1 MELIIEFII
10 ELILEGSFE
19 LSKNLKTPKWLRYP
33 LIILVLLFF
42 IAVIAIIFIVGFLA
56 LKESA
61 IIGLLLIIISIAFA
75 VYSIAKFIDIYIKR
89 NPNGD
94 EYKLWN
100 KFIEEIS
107 TKDLDKLN
115 EEQKN
120 ASLCFYYDREMNI
133 GGHVC
138 YFDQYQKV
146 DNKDLIKALE
156 KVSNRKFVTNLEEA
170 IEHGKED
177 NYEKTDNTYLKQ
189 SPCLTE
195 YLEQYIITNK
205 DKIFEVIEEK
215 F

>member
-1 MELIIEFII
+1 MELIIEFIV

-33 LIILVLLFF
+33 LIILVLLFL
-42 IAVIAIIFIVGFLA
+42 IAVVVIIFMVGYLA
-56 LKESA
+56 LEESTL
-61 IIGLLLIIISIAFA
+61 IGLLLIIISIAFG

-89 NPNGD
+89 NPASG

-100 KFIEEIS
+100 KFIEEIC

-115 EEQKN
+115 EVQKN
-120 ASLCFYYDREMNI
+120 AALCFYYDREMNI

-146 DNKDLIKALE
+146 ANKDLVKALDE
-156 KVSNRKFVTNLEEA
+156 VSNRKFVTNFEEA
-170 IEHGKED
+170 VEKGKED
-177 NYEKTDNTYLKQ
+177 NYEKTDAVYLRQ

-195 YLEQYIITNK
+195 YLEQYVITNK
-205 DKIFEVIEEK
+205 EKIFEEI

>member
-10 ELILEGSFE
+10 ELLLEGSFE

-42 IAVIAIIFIVGFLA
+42 IAVIAIILIVGFLA

-61 IIGLLLIIISIAFA
+61 IIGLLLIIISIAFG
-75 VYSIAKFIDIYIKR
+75 VYSVAKFIDIYIKR
-89 NPNGD
+89 NPNSD

-107 TKDLDKLN
+107 TTDLDKLN

-146 DNKDLIKALE
+146 DNKDLIKALG

-170 IEHGKED
+170 IEYGKED

-205 DKIFEVIEEK
+205 DKIFEEK
-215 F
+215 EDIF

>member
-1 MELIIEFII
+1 MEFII
-10 ELILEGSFE
+10 ELITELVIDGSFE
-19 LSKNLKTPKWLRYP
+19 LSKNIKTPKWLRYP
-33 LIILVLLFF
+33 LIILVALFF
-42 IAVIAIIFIVGFLA
+42 IAVIGIIFTLGLVV
-56 LKESA
+56 LKETA
-61 IIGLLLIIISIAFA
+61 IIGTLIIIIAIAFA

-89 NPNGD
+89 NPNSD

-100 KFIEEIS
+100 KFIEEIC

-120 ASLCFYYDREMNI
+120 AALCFYYDREMNI

-146 DNKDLIKALE
+146 KNKDMITALDE
-156 KVSNRKFVTNLEEA
+156 VSNRKFVTNFEEA
-170 IEHGKED
+170 IATGKED
-177 NYEKTDNTYLKQ
+177 NYEKTDTIYLRQ

-205 DKIFEVIEEK
+205 DKIFEEIEEK

>member
-1 MELIIEFII
+1 MEFII
-10 ELILEGSFE
+10 ELIAELVIEGTFE
-19 LSKNLKTPKWLRYP
+19 LSKNIKTPKWLKYP
-33 LIILVLLFF
+33 LIFLVIAFF
-42 IAVIAIIFIVGFLA
+42 IAVIGIIFTLGLVV
-56 LKESA
+56 LKENT
-61 IIGLLLIIISIAFA
+61 IIGLLLIIISIAFT
-75 VYSIAKFIDIYIKR
+75 VYCIAKFIDIYIKR

-100 KFIEEIS
+100 KFITEIC

-138 YFDQYQKV
+138 FFDQYQKIKT
-146 DNKDLIKALE
+146 KDMITALDE
-156 KVSNRKFVTNLEEA
+156 VTNRKFLTNFEEA
-170 IEHGKED
+170 VEVGKED
-177 NYEKTDNTYLKQ
+177 NYEKTDRVYLRQ

-205 DKIFEVIEEK
+205 DKIFEEKEEI

>member
-1 MELIIEFII
+1 MELIIEFIV

-33 LIILVLLFF
+33 LIILVLLFL
-42 IAVIAIIFIVGFLA
+42 IAVVVIIFMVGYLA
-56 LKESA
+56 LEESTL
-61 IIGLLLIIISIAFA
+61 IGLLLIIISIAFG

-89 NPNGD
+89 NPASG

-100 KFIEEIS
+100 KFIEEIC

-115 EEQKN
+115 EVQKN
-120 ASLCFYYDREMNI
+120 AALCFYYDREMNI

-146 DNKDLIKALE
+146 ANKDLVKALDE
-156 KVSNRKFVTNLEEA
+156 VSNRKFVTNFEEA
-170 IEHGKED
+170 IEKGKED
-177 NYEKTDNTYLKQ
+177 NYEKTDAVYLRQ

-195 YLEQYIITNK
+195 YLEQYVITNK
-205 DKIFEVIEEK
+205 EKIFEEKEEI

>member
-1 MELIIEFII
+1 MEFII
-10 ELILEGSFE
+10 ELITELVIDGSFE
-19 LSKNLKTPKWLRYP
+19 LSKNIKTPKWLRYP
-33 LIILVLLFF
+33 LIILVALFF
-42 IAVIAIIFIVGFLA
+42 IAVIAIIFTLGIVT
-56 LKESA
+56 LKEST
-61 IIGLLLIIISIAFA
+61 IIGLLLIIISIAFT
-75 VYSIAKFIDIYIKR
+75 VYCIAKFIDIYIKR
-89 NPNGD
+89 NPNSG

-100 KFIEEIS
+100 KFIEEIC

-120 ASLCFYYDREMNI
+120 AALCFYYDREMNI

-146 DNKDLIKALE
+146 KNKDMITALDE
-156 KVSNRKFVTNLEEA
+156 VSNRKFVTNFEEA
-170 IEHGKED
+170 IATGKED
-177 NYEKTDNTYLKQ
+177 NYEKTDTIYLRQ

-205 DKIFEVIEEK
+205 DKIFEEIEEK

>member
-10 ELILEGSFE
+10 ELILDGSFE

-33 LIILVLLFF
+33 LIILVILFF
-42 IAVIAIIFIVGFLA
+42 IAVIAIILLVGFLA
-56 LKESA
+56 LKEST
-61 IIGLLLIIISIAFA
+61 IIGLLLIIIAIASA

-94 EYKLWN
+94 DYKLWN
-100 KFIEEIS
+100 KFIEEIC

-115 EEQKN
+115 EIQKN
-120 ASLCFYYDREMNI
+120 AALCFYYDREMNI

-146 DNKDLIKALE
+146 DSKDLLKALE

-170 IEHGKED
+170 IAHGKED
-177 NYEKTDNTYLKQ
+177 NYEKTDTVYLRQ

-195 YLEQYIITNK
+195 YLEQYVITNK
-205 DKIFEVIEEK
+205 EKIFEEIEEI

>member
-10 ELILEGSFE
+10 ELILDGSFE

-33 LIILVLLFF
+33 LIALVVLFF
-42 IAVIAIIFIVGFLA
+42 IAVIAIILIVGFLA
-56 LKESA
+56 LKEST
-61 IIGLLLIIISIAFA
+61 IIGLLLIIIAIAFA
-75 VYSIAKFIDIYIKR
+75 VYSIAKFVDIYIKR

-94 EYKLWN
+94 DYKLWN
-100 KFIEEIS
+100 KFIEEIC

-115 EEQKN
+115 EIQKN
-120 ASLCFYYDREMNI
+120 AALCFYYDREMNI

-146 DNKDLIKALE
+146 NNKDLIKALE
-156 KVSNRKFVTNLEEA
+156 KVSNRKFVTNFEEA
-170 IEHGKED
+170 IEKGKED
-177 NYEKTDNTYLKQ
+177 NYEKTDAIYLRQ

-205 DKIFEVIEEK
+205 EKVFEEK
-215 F
+215 EEIF